1 MLPVTNTVSTSNA
14 IGGGSGGNSQSGIKL
29 ITNAKIVPKSE
40 SHKYGGPVYIVKNAA
55 NQRVLNSRLVNM
67 SGSGGGQNFSG
78 TAFVTG
84 GSNVGATFVAASNS
98 AGSAGSGALRT
109 VSNATSTHAILPT
122 VIRNI
127 RTTPGGGSSA
137 VVSKSVIVVK
147 PGQVVTTLQGSKPV
161 TVGPASALGAAAG
174 STPIV
179 VRGSTAGFIRAP
191 VSLAGSYSFS

>member
-14 IGGGSGGNSQSGIKL
+14 IGGTGGNSQSGIKL

-84 GSNVGATFVAASNS
+84 GPNVGASFVAASNS
-98 AGSAGSGALRT
+98 AGGGGGALRT

-191 VSLAGSYSFS
+191 VSLAGS

>member
-1 MLPVTNTVSTSNA
+1 MLPVTNTVSTSSA
-14 IGGGSGGNSQSGIKL
+14 VGSGSGNSQSSGIKL

-67 SGSGGGQNFSG
+67 SGNGGGQNFSG
-78 TAFVTG
+78 AAFVTG
-84 GSNVGATFVAASNS
+84 GSSVGATFVAAPNS
-98 AGSAGSGALRT
+98 SGSGGTMRT
-109 VSNATSTHAILPT
+109 VSNATSSHAILPT

-147 PGQVVTTLQGSKPV
+147 PGQVVTTLQGGSKPV
-161 TVGPASALGAAAG
+161 TLGATAAG
-174 STPIV
+174 STPFV

-191 VSLAGSYSFS
+191 VSLTGLLF